1 MRKIIVLLICVLLTS
16 VMVMSASAAETVTV
30 TIIPSKNAVSVG
42 ETVTFTVSI
51 SHVDTCSSFGIFLSF
66 DEKVFE
72 LQDSKNDW
80 ECLASTMIM
89 ASYEP
94 QEKFLFFAND
104 KNSAIEGD
112 ILRFTLTVKESA
124 NLGSTQISGT
134 PTVRQSNTVIPST
147 ITATKVTIACKHS
160 YDNSCDAT
168 CNSCGETRKITHTW
182 DSGKVTKEP
191 TCTDKGTKTFTCTV
205 CGETKKEDV
214 KATGHKYSNDCDA
227 SCNSCGAER
236 SITHDYSTKWSSNS
250 EKHWH
255 ECNICGAK
263 KDEQKH
269 TPGAAATEKDSQTC
283 TECGYVLK
291 AALGHTHKYSDTWSK
306 DVIGHWHE
314 CIGCDEIKDFQ
325 NHVYESDC
333 DTTCDTCG
341 HIRAAEHMYENQWTS
356 DNDGHWH
363 ECSVCGDQLEKE
375 PHVPGPE
382 ATLEDPQICIVCGF
396 VLTPPEGH
404 THDYTWESDAES
416 HWQQCSCGHK
426 LEEAEHIWDQ
436 GKITREPDVNQTGI
450 KTYTCTV
457 CGAEHEE
464 EIPAKEAPM
473 GTEPT
478 DDPQE
483 PDQQGKVSLPG
494 WLLLAAGAGVTALCA
509 LFLVIGI
516 MIGRKQA
523 ERYLD

>member
-1 MRKIIVLLICVLLTS
+1 MRKIIVFLLCVLLVSAAVVS
-16 VMVMSASAAETVTV
+16 VSAAETATMTITPSKSAANPGDEIAFTVSVSALDACTAAGIILDYDSAVYEMGSWECLVSGAMMPSYDAKTKLLSFANLGNPLSGDIFRFTLKIKSTADLGSANVSGTPYLRNSDGTPEVIEAEVKSASVTV
-30 TIIPSKNAVSVG
+30 T
-42 ETVTFTVSI
+42 
-51 SHVDTCSSFGIFLSF
+51 
-66 DEKVFE
+66 
-72 LQDSKNDW
+72 
-80 ECLASTMIM
+80 
-89 ASYEP
+89 
-94 QEKFLFFAND
+94 
-104 KNSAIEGD
+104 
-112 ILRFTLTVKESA
+112 
-124 NLGSTQISGT
+124 
-134 PTVRQSNTVIPST
+134 
-147 ITATKVTIACKHS
+147 CKHS

-168 CNSCGETRKITHTW
+168 CNFCGETRKITHTW
-182 DSGKVTKEP
+182 DSGKVTKDP

-269 TPGAAATEKDSQTC
+269 TPGAAATEKNPQTC

-314 CIGCDEIKDFQ
+314 CTGCDEIKDYQ

-404 THDYTWESDAES
+404 THDYTWKSDAES

-436 GKITREPDVNQTGI
+436 GKVTQEPDVNQTGI